1 MRKLFACLSAVVML
15 LTACQLALAAEE
27 YSFAIVNADRV
38 NLRKSPGGNIIT
50 RLDKNACVYIADTRE
65 ARGKTWHRVVVSVN
79 NDQQQYEGWMDASF
93 LTDVSDQYSHV
104 VQAAVGNRH
113 VLLRMED
120 GSVAAFGFPFRD
132 NLDVQGW
139 APVQDIAAAR
149 FASFGLGTDGLHV
162 YNDGWTWQNAVEPL
176 VSLHGSSTS
185 DCISGVTASG
195 AFVTTEQPF
204 LGGGWYVP
212 FDETMLADGCI
223 IDAATTMSV
232 LAVITEDHALHVA
245 VEADYIDGV
254 REAEGLQNVRAAACG
269 NRDVYALMTDGTVRC
284 FGTTDQSL
292 LRRAASWQNVE
303 AIAAGNGFVAA
314 LMEDGTVSFAGSMA
328 VRNWNY
334 RVVSSERRINLQ
346 DEGLLADW
354 TDIVSI
360 AAGDH
365 ILVGVTA
372 DGHIRVAAAYDYE

>member
-1 MRKLFACLSAVVML
+1 MKKLIAFLAAVVL
-15 LTACQLALAAEE
+15 LLAVCQLALAAEE
-27 YSFAIVNADRV
+27 HSFAIVNTNRV
-38 NLRKSPGGNIIT
+38 NLRKSPGGDIIT
-50 RLDKNACVYIADTRE
+50 RLDKGACVYIADTRE
-65 ARGKTWHRVVVSVN
+65 ARGKTWHRVIVSVN
-79 NDQQQYEGWMDASF
+79 NDQQQYAGWMDASF

-113 VLLRMED
+113 VLLRMGN
-120 GSVAAFGFPFRD
+120 GSVVAFGFPFKD
-132 NLDVQGW
+132 NLDVHGW
-139 APVQDIAAAR
+139 APVKDIAAAR

-162 YNDGWTWQNAVEPL
+162 YNDGWSWRDAAEPL
-176 VSLHGSSTS
+176 MSLHGSSTS

-204 LGGGWYVP
+204 LSGGWYVP
-212 FDETMLADGCI
+212 FDEAMLADVRI
-223 IDAATTMSV
+223 VDAATTMSV
-232 LAVITEDHALHVA
+232 LALVTEDHVLHVA

-254 REAEGLQNVRAAACG
+254 REAEGLQDVRAAACG
-269 NRDVYALMTDGTVRC
+269 SRDVYVLMTDGTVRC
-284 FGTTDQSL
+284 FGTTDPVL
-292 LRRAASWQNVE
+292 LQRVVSWQNVE

-314 LMEDGTVSFAGSMA
+314 LMADGTVYFAGSMA
-328 VRNWNY
+328 IRNWNY

-354 TDIVSI
+354 SDIVSI

-372 DGHIRVAAAYDYE
+372 DGCIRVAAAFDYE